1 MFQFLFFFVV
11 QLQPVSSMALD
22 PCSAYI
28 SLNEPWRNTEH
39 RINGSHGQPTCDSG
53 IDGEWYRFTGMAGD
67 AMPTFCI
74 AENHCGTHAPIWMN
88 GSHPR
93 PADGVVRR
101 QACASFSGNCCLWN
115 ATIQVKACPGGYY
128 VYHLTKPSVCF
139 HAYCGHF
146 YDICDVV
153 DCQGPCLDTSDCTC
167 SPGTTLG
174 PDGQTCLDENECEQN
189 NGGCSEFCVNLKNS
203 FRCEC
208 GVGRTLGSDGKTC
221 EEIEGCHNNNGGCSH
236 TCIEVEDTY
245 QCECPRGL
253 VLSEDNHTCQVPV
266 LCKSS
271 SIEVNIPKDLV
282 GGLDL
287 SLINT
292 SCKGVSNGTHVN
304 IHFSLKSCGTVVDVI
319 NDKIIATNL
328 VTGLPKQTPGSN
340 GDIIVRTSKLLIP
353 VTCEFPRRYTI
364 SEGYVPNLKN
374 SPLEIMSRNQGVFP
388 FTLEIFK
395 DKDFDEPYRGALPT
409 LKLRDS
415 LYFGIE
421 PLVHVSGLETLV
433 ESCFATPTSKI
444 DEILK
449 YYLIQDGCVSDDS
462 VKQYTS
468 KDHLAKH
475 FQVPVFKFVGK
486 DNKCHSR
493 LKLLLLPGWT
503 LLCWVREVFSIT
515 KHISQYPVFK
525 TTQFLVWHLFN
536 LVSSVALV
544 STHARTPDRGP
555 PYCLIQCETRL
566 SLWGRISVVGGQWKD
581 NAIFLMQIAFLSLLE
596 KIGSS
601 SPCYAQ
607 PTLPAPKAAAPATG
621 EPEAGSSSP
630 VTPFAAQGEKAAVSL
645 LFAFSLF
652 PQLSLSSPSHLKFSR
667 TSPSILARLHPLLD
681 TQLLPVHAL
690 CRRKQSERPFWLR
703 MAMLDTGCVP
713 QECCAAGSGGQWSP
727 EPCSDPAAVS
737 PRQEVF
743 LHCRILVC
751 GALDET
757 SRCAQGCRRR
767 ARRSAGQQ
775 EQEEGAAHMADH
787 VLTGGPIRIDFDD

>member
-1 MFQFLFFFVV
+1 MFQYLFFCICFII
-11 QLQPVSSMALD
+11 QLQPVSLTALD

-28 SLNEPWRNTEH
+28 SLNEPWRNTDH
-39 RINGSHGQPTCDSG
+39 QINGSHGQPTCDSQ

-74 AENHCGTHAPIWMN
+74 PENHCGTHAPIWLN
-88 GSHPR
+88 GSHPQES
-93 PADGVVRR
+93 DGIVPR
-101 QACASFSGNCCLWN
+101 QACASFNGNCCLWN
-115 ATIQVKACPGGYY
+115 TTIDVKACPGGYY

-153 DCQGPCLDTSDCTC
+153 DCQGSCLDTSDCTC
-167 SPGTTLG
+167 SLGTTLG

-203 FRCEC
+203 YRCEC
-208 GVGRTLGSDGKTC
+208 GIGRTLGSDGKTC

-236 TCIEVEDTY
+236 TCIEVEGTY

-253 VLSEDNHTCQVPV
+253 ALSEDNHTCQVPV

-271 SIEVNIPKDLV
+271 SIEVSIPKDLV

-374 SPLEIMSRNQGVFP
+374 SPLEIMSRNQGIFP

-421 PLVHVSGLETLV
+421 PLVHVNGLETLV

-486 DNKCHSR
+486 DNK
-493 LKLLLLPGWT
+493 
-503 LLCWVREVFSIT
+503 
-515 KHISQYPVFK
+515 
-525 TTQFLVWHLFN
+525 
-536 LVSSVALV
+536 
-544 STHARTPDRGP
+544 
-555 PYCLIQCETRL
+555 
-566 SLWGRISVVGGQWKD
+566 
-581 NAIFLMQIAFLSLLE
+581 
-596 KIGSS
+596 
-601 SPCYAQ
+601 
-607 PTLPAPKAAAPATG
+607 
-621 EPEAGSSSP
+621 
-630 VTPFAAQGEKAAVSL
+630 
-645 LFAFSLF
+645 
-652 PQLSLSSPSHLKFSR
+652 
-667 TSPSILARLHPLLD
+667 
-681 TQLLPVHAL
+681 
-690 CRRKQSERPFWLR
+690 
-703 MAMLDTGCVP
+703 
-713 QECCAAGSGGQWSP
+713 
-727 EPCSDPAAVS
+727 
-737 PRQEVF
+737 EVF

-751 GALDET
+751 GALDES

-767 ARRSAGQQ
+767 VRRSAAT
-775 EQEEGAAHMADH
+775 EEEEDESGHMANH
-787 VLTGGPIRIDFDD
+787 ILTGGPIRIDFDD

>member
-1 MFQFLFFFVV
+1 MFQYFFFSVCFVV

-28 SLNEPWRNTEH
+28 SLNEPWRNTDH
-39 RINGSHGQPTCDSG
+39 QINGSHGQPTCDNQ

-74 AENHCGTHAPIWMN
+74 PENHCGTHAPIWLN

-93 PADGVVRR
+93 ESDGVVPR
-101 QACASFSGNCCLWN
+101 QACASFNGNCCLWN
-115 ATIQVKACPGGYY
+115 TTIDVKACPGGYY

-153 DCQGPCLDTSDCTC
+153 DCQDSCLDTGDCTC

-174 PDGQTCLDENECEQN
+174 PDGQTCLDENECEQR
-189 NGGCSEFCVNLKNS
+189 NGGCSELCVNLKNS
-203 FRCEC
+203 YRCEC
-208 GVGRTLGSDGKTC
+208 GIGRTLGSDGKTC

-236 TCIEVEDTY
+236 TCVEVEDTY

-374 SPLEIMSRNQGVFP
+374 SPLEIMSRNQGIFP

-395 DKDFDEPYRGALPT
+395 DKEFDEPYRDTLPT

-486 DNKCHSR
+486 DNK
-493 LKLLLLPGWT
+493 
-503 LLCWVREVFSIT
+503 
-515 KHISQYPVFK
+515 
-525 TTQFLVWHLFN
+525 
-536 LVSSVALV
+536 
-544 STHARTPDRGP
+544 
-555 PYCLIQCETRL
+555 
-566 SLWGRISVVGGQWKD
+566 
-581 NAIFLMQIAFLSLLE
+581 
-596 KIGSS
+596 
-601 SPCYAQ
+601 
-607 PTLPAPKAAAPATG
+607 
-621 EPEAGSSSP
+621 
-630 VTPFAAQGEKAAVSL
+630 
-645 LFAFSLF
+645 
-652 PQLSLSSPSHLKFSR
+652 
-667 TSPSILARLHPLLD
+667 
-681 TQLLPVHAL
+681 
-690 CRRKQSERPFWLR
+690 
-703 MAMLDTGCVP
+703 
-713 QECCAAGSGGQWSP
+713 
-727 EPCSDPAAVS
+727 
-737 PRQEVF
+737 EVF

-751 GALDET
+751 GALDES

-767 ARRSAGQQ
+767 MRRAA
-775 EQEEGAAHMADH
+775 ETEEEEEEESSH
-787 VLTGGPIRIDFDD
+787 VANHILTGGPIRIDFDD